1 MAQPHLGPKLAEGK
15 TKIIYAHPDNPA
27 LAIMMH
33 KDSISAGDGA
43 RRNTIDGKGTL
54 SGRTAANV
62 FMLLNR
68 AGIVTHFVAAPEPT
82 VMLVRRCDMIPIE
95 VVMRRIATGSY
106 LKRHPETAEGTRFD
120 PPLVEFFLKDDAR
133 HDPQITA
140 EEMAAQG
147 IATATEAE
155 NMLAEGRRVFETLE
169 RAWAQQNVTLAD
181 MKIEFGRPVLE
192 DGEWVVG
199 DGNTSQEPGA
209 RSQEPGDNGRSHHPP
224 NTQQSLIVAD
234 MIDNDSWRIWPGG
247 EKSRMLDKQIYRNM
261 QQVDDEGLEQVRQL
275 YETVAGMTD
284 QWVK

>member
-1 MAQPHLGPKLAEGK
+1 MIQQHLGPMLAEGK
-15 TKIIYAHPDNPA
+15 TKIIYAHPDDPA
-27 LAIMMH
+27 LAIMLH

-43 RRNTIDGKGTL
+43 RRNTIDGKGAL

-62 FMLLNR
+62 FRLLN
-68 AGIVTHFVAAPEPT
+68 AAAIVTHFVAAPEPT
-82 VMLVRRCDMIPIE
+82 IMIVRRCDMIPIE

-106 LKRHPETAEGTRFD
+106 LKRHPEIAEGTRFD

-140 EEMAAQG
+140 GEMATQG
-147 IATATEAE
+147 IATAAEAAR
-155 NMLAEGRRVFETLE
+155 MLAEGRRVFETLE
-169 RAWAQQNVTLAD
+169 HAWAEQNVTLVD
-181 MKIEFGRPVLE
+181 MKIEFGRPVE
-192 DGEWVVG
+192 IG
-199 DGNTSQEPGA
+199 DWRSETGGA
-209 RSQEPGDNGRSHHPP
+209 AA
-224 NTQQSLIVAD
+224 QSPISNLQPTIIVAD

-261 QQVDDEGLEQVRQL
+261 QQVDDEGLEQIRLL

>member
-1 MAQPHLGPKLAEGK
+1 MTQQRLGPKLAEGK
-15 TKIIYAHPDNPA
+15 TKIIYAHPDDPA

-62 FMLLNR
+62 FRLLNS

-140 EEMAAQG
+140 EELAAQG

-155 NMLAEGRRVFETLE
+155 RMLAEGRRVFETLE
-169 RAWAQQNVTLAD
+169 RAWAQQDVTLVD
-181 MKIEFGRPVLE
+181 MKIEFGRLVGDKRSAGAGYGGLLE
-192 DGEWVVG
+192 
-199 DGNTSQEPGA
+199 DGNTSQEPGNEG
-209 RSQEPGDNGRSHHPP
+209 RSQYPIP
-224 NTQQSLIVAD
+224 NTQYPIIVAD

-261 QQVDDEGLEQVRQL
+261 QQVDDEGLEQIRQL

>member
-1 MAQPHLGPKLAEGK
+1 MMTQQRLGPKLAEGK
-15 TKIIYAHPDNPA
+15 TKIVYAHPDDPA
-27 LAIMMH
+27 LAIMLH

-43 RRNTIDGKGTL
+43 RRNTIDGKGAL

-62 FMLLNR
+62 FALLNS
-68 AGIVTHFVAAPEPT
+68 AGVATHFIAAPEPR
-82 VMLVRRCDMIPIE
+82 VMIVRRCDMIPIE

-106 LKRHPETAEGTRFD
+106 LKRHPEIGEGTRFD

-140 EEMAAQG
+140 EEMTAQG
-147 IATATEAE
+147 IASAAEAAR
-155 NMLAEGRRVFETLE
+155 MLAEGRRVFDTLE
-169 RAWAQQNVTLAD
+169 RAWAAQEVTLVD
-181 MKIEFGRPVLE
+181 MKIEYGRPLA
-192 DGEWVVG
+192 DGGWGTSAAQGGVT
-199 DGNTSQEPGA
+199 DG
-209 RSQEPGDNGRSHHPP
+209 GRPSSPSP
-224 NTQQSLIVAD
+224 IIVAD

-261 QQVDDEGLEQVRQL
+261 QQVDDEGLAQIRQL